1 MNKQQSSTPVI
12 EVKGLSFRFDGGPP
26 VLEGVDLEIAAGDFA
41 SVIGPNGGGKTTLVK
56 LIVGL
61 LTPTAGRVRVFGLP
75 PAKARPRIG
84 YMPQH
89 AMMDQRFPVRA
100 IDVVLMGRLGT
111 GRRFGNYSRTDR
123 EAAGGALAK
132 AGLEEVGTRPFSD
145 LSGGQRQRVLLAR
158 ALVTD
163 PELLLLDEP
172 AAGLDQ
178 KVEQDFF
185 ELLQSAHH
193 RPRDPRP
200 RFRGGLCANG
210 DLRTRARRHPPHERA
225 RRPRDLRDLRRR
237 SANGEARSS
246 GRSLME
252 FFNAVLEFE
261 FLRHALVAGA
271 LAGIA
276 CGVVGSY
283 VVVRR
288 ITYIAGAIAHCVLA
302 GLGIGRWLQ
311 VVHGWPVT
319 PAQGAVVAAVS
330 AALVIGVVSLC
341 GRSAWRSGSSSSPLR
356 RATTR
361 TS

>member
-56 LIVGL
+56 LIGGL

-185 ELLQSAHH
+185 ELLQELNRQLTIVLVTH
-193 RPRDPRP
+193 
-200 RFRGGLCANG
+200 
-210 DLRTRARRHPPHERA
+210 DL
-225 RRPRDLRDLRRR
+225 
-237 SANGEARSS
+237 G
-246 GRSLME
+246 
-252 FFNAVLEFE
+252 F
-261 FLRHALVAGA
+261 VAGF
-271 LAGIA
+271 
-276 CGVVGSY
+276 
-283 VVVRR
+283 VRTV
-288 ITYIAGAIAHCVLA
+288 IC
-302 GLGIGRWLQ
+302 
-311 VVHGWPVT
+311 VHGHVDIHPT
-319 PAQGAVVAAVS
+319 S
-330 AALVIGVVSLC
+330 ALD
-341 GRSAWRSGSSSSPLR
+341 GRAISEIYGGEVRMVR
-356 RATTR
+356 HDHRVDH
-361 TS
+361 